1 MMGFYDETHGERV
14 CKGNK
19 NWERILCISSGK
31 FKFFF
36 IFIPNMRKNIINGWL
51 NDKFKSTPVK
61 FYYEIKLLPFW
72 NEKIKKNCVELNLK
86 LFSCHAGF
94 NLFNYLEF
102 FHYKKGGN
110 ECVKERNILNS
121 NLIFL
126 MSIKQPFLSHNPLSI
141 FFSCS

>member
-1 MMGFYDETHGERV
+1 MDDWM
-14 CKGNK
+14 
-19 NWERILCISSGK
+19 
-31 FKFFF
+31 
-36 IFIPNMRKNIINGWL
+36 INSNQRLL
-51 NDKFKSTPVK
+51 NSIMKQNCYHFGI
-61 FYYEIKLLPFW
+61 YC
-72 NEKIKKNCVELNLK
+72 IKKCVELNLK

-126 MSIKQPFLSHNPLSI
+126 MSIKQPFLSHNPLE
-141 FFSCS
+141 FFLNADFNGKWCEF